1 MNELEQT
8 NPINQMGLVPQTMAQ
23 AMELATVLST
33 SSVVPKDYQGKPAD
47 IVAAILLGAD
57 VGLAPMQALQSV
69 AVINGRP
76 SLWGDALAA
85 VVRGKPDFEYM
96 TEEWDDSTKT
106 ATCKIKRK
114 GEPEHVVKFGFEQA
128 KKAGLAGKQG
138 PWTNYP
144 ERMCQMRARSWAMRD
159 KFAHHLKGI
168 SIAEEAQDIP
178 AEREI
183 NPAPV
188 VPESRTAQTA
198 ALLAA
203 TPAPTAGPTLA
214 EITAEIAAADT
225 EEKLQAVGEK
235 CALLPEQDK
244 DAAKNLYK
252 KRGSELRKKQAQ

>member
-33 SSVVPKDYQGKPAD
+33 SAIVPKDFQGKPAD
-47 IVAAILLGAD
+47 IVAAILMGAD

-76 SLWGDALAA
+76 ALWGDALAA
-85 VVRGKPDFEYM
+85 IVRGKPDFESM
-96 TEEWDDSTKT
+96 VETWDDAAKV

-114 GEPEHVVKFGFEQA
+114 GEPEHVVRFGFEQA
-128 KKAGLAGKQG
+128 KKAGLAGKAG

-168 SIAEEAQDIP
+168 GIAEEVQDIP

-183 NPAPV
+183 NPPPV
-188 VPESRTAQTA
+188 QAETRTAQTA

-203 TPAPTAGPTLA
+203 EPAQPAGPTLA
-214 EITAEIAAADT
+214 QITAEIAAAET
-225 EEKLQAVGEK
+225 EEKLQAVGER

-244 DAAKNLYK
+244 EAAKNLYK
-252 KRGSELRKKQAQ
+252 KRGSELRKKAGS

>member
-96 TEEWDDSTKT
+96 KEEWDETTKT
-106 ATCKIKRK
+106 AICKIKRK
-114 GEPEHVVKFGFEQA
+114 GEAEHVVKFGMEQA
-128 KKAGLAGKQG
+128 KKANLAGKQG
-138 PWTNYP
+138 PWTQYP

-178 AEREI
+178 TEREL
-183 NPAPV
+183 NPAPAQA
-188 VPESRTAQTA
+188 ETRTAQTA

-203 TPAPTAGPTLA
+203 VPAVPAGPTLA
-214 EITAEIAAADT
+214 QITAEIAAAET
-225 EEKLQAVGEK
+225 MEALEIVGEK
-235 CALLPEQDK
+235 CQALPEQDK
-244 DAAKNLYK
+244 EAAKNLYK
-252 KRGSELRKKQAQ
+252 KRGSELRKKAAG